1 MQHIGTGQDVLSRYL
16 KLADKPVT
24 IMVSGTGSRCCLLHP
39 TAAGF
44 CMQAAEEGS
53 KQAAVEAAVQ
63 ALEKEAA
70 KHGVQNLTA
79 VVALLNWD

>member
-1 MQHIGTGQDVLSRYL
+1 
-16 KLADKPVT
+16 
-24 IMVSGTGSRCCLLHP
+24 
-39 TAAGF
+39 
-44 CMQAAEEGS
+44 MQASEEGS